1 MTPASAQCDGRWY
14 NRGIGGPRGLKI
26 DALAVQKPVRLAFRV
41 QANDGPCRPRRS
53 DERAM
58 PARAGANDTSPSAR
72 AAPDGPPRPA
82 AGAPARPATRRRV
95 PGPRHRI
102 ATMASLHP
110 SFSRMVEDS
119 LNGRDKVSYL
129 DWLALIRIETSV
141 RYPLSVR
148 GHHRRGHG
156 HDGNPSSGLLG
167 SQPSERLDAVD
178 PGEPNVHQDQARMSL
193 LGEADALF
201 PRLGLDDRVALE
213 RQHVPDEL
221 AVLVVVLD
229 DEDQFI
235 RHDVPGS

>member
-1 MTPASAQCDGRWY
+1 MRPPAP
-14 NRGIGGPRGLKI
+14 PRR
-26 DALAVQKPVRLAFRV
+26 VRPAR
-41 QANDGPCRPRRS
+41 AGPCRPRRS
-53 DERAM
+53 DERATR
-58 PARAGANDTSPSAR
+58 ARAGANDTSPSAR
-72 AAPDGPPRPA
+72 AAPDG
-82 AGAPARPATRRRV
+82 PARPATRRRV

-102 ATMASLHP
+102 ATMASLHS
-110 SFSRMVEDS
+110 SFSRMVEES

-178 PGEPNVHQDQARMSL
+178 PGEPNVHQDQAQMSL
-193 LGEADALF
+193 LGEADTLF